1 MTAAREGWPQSVVD
15 LTQSVT
21 RAEYATLSAAGV
33 PVDTPVAIF
42 PSEGLA
48 SFDLTTGLSYPAKA
62 ERARRNPRTSL
73 LFEGRPDEPVVLIQG
88 FASVRDRDLQA
99 NVLRYLAEVGYTL
112 PLDPTW
118 ELARQ
123 AVWYWTRI
131 LVEIRPAR
139 VLWWSTPAAMADA
152 PSRWDA
158 PAGTVYPPS
167 DPAPGGVASKPATWE
182 QPASWRDL
190 AQHALAR
197 NTSGHLSLVDA
208 DGFPLTVRAVSI
220 AQEAE
225 GFRLGLPAGLPLSVT
240 GKASLTFNG
249 IETFIGAMSAP
260 DFLRVDRTLP
270 IFPMTADT
278 RQLWQPSPHTRDEL
292 MKRLIEETQRRG
304 QPIPQIPAERPEP
317 TEGYRLRMARRG
329 IFR

>member
-1 MTAAREGWPQSVVD
+1 MHEDWPQSVID
-15 LTQSVT
+15 LVRSVT

-33 PVDTPVAIF
+33 PIDTPVAIF
-42 PSEGLA
+42 PSKGLA

-88 FASVRDRDLQA
+88 FASVRDSDLQA

-112 PLDPTW
+112 PFDPAW

-139 VLWWSTPAAMADA
+139 AFWWASPAAMAAA
-152 PSRWDA
+152 PARWDA

-167 DPAPGGVASKPATWE
+167 DPAPSGTASKPAQWE
-182 QPASWRDL
+182 LPASWHDL
-190 AQHALAR
+190 AQRALAH
-197 NTSGHLSLVDA
+197 NVPGHLSLVDA
-208 DGFPLTVRAVSI
+208 QGFPVTVRVVSI
-220 AQEAE
+220 AQEQQ
-225 GFRLGLPAGLPLSVT
+225 GFRLGLPAGLPLSIT
-240 GKASLTFNG
+240 GNASLTFNG
-249 IETFIGAMSAP
+249 IETFVGAMSAP

-270 IFPMTADT
+270 VFPITDDT
-278 RQLWQPSPHTRDEL
+278 RQLWQPAPHTRDEL
-292 MKRLIEETQRRG
+292 MKRLIEETRRRG
-304 QPIPQIPAERPEP
+304 QPIPEIPAERPEP
-317 TEGYRLRMARRG
+317 TEGYRVRMARRG